1 MTLWC
6 PAIPH
11 MKERRSD
18 VGGVRSTPLACR
30 CNKRSRIK
38 CTAYPLSRAMFGADV
53 RSSRSSITPLLLHN
67 SPYTKSSC
75 SSIWGVAFLLCR
87 RRCNPHVACGG
98 SLVAYPL
105 PAVPI
110 SSVIRRRAQSLND
123 VPRPTRFLLTS
134 CENRPREAADA
145 HRTLLCGI
153 HVRNAPFQLS
163 TPVSTGSI
171 HA

>member
-1 MTLWC
+1 MTSWC
-6 PAIPH
+6 PAITP
-11 MKERRSD
+11 MKERRSN

-30 CNKRSRIK
+30 RAKRSRIQG
-38 CTAYPLSRAMFGADV
+38 TAYPLSRAMLGADV
-53 RSSRSSITPLLLHN
+53 RSPRSSITPLPLHN

-75 SSIWGVAFLLCR
+75 SSIWGVAFLLCIS
-87 RRCNPHVACGG
+87 RCNPHVACGG
-98 SLVAYPL
+98 SLVSYPL

-110 SSVIRRRAQSLND
+110 SSVIRRRAQSLNY

-145 HRTLLCGI
+145 QRTLLCGI
-153 HVRNAPFQLS
+153 HMRNAPSQIS